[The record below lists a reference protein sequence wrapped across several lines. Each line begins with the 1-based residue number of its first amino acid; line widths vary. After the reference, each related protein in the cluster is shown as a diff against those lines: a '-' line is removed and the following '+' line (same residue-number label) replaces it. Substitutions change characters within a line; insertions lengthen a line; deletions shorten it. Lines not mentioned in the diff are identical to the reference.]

1 MEIELLPKETLS
13 PNNKE
18 TLSPNNLDFKVRNS
32 FVERTLRVSAFTRRL
47 WDWLCP
53 VTY

>member
-1 MEIELLPKETLS
+1 MEIELLP
-13 PNNKE
+13 KE

-32 FVERTLRVSAFTRRL
+32 FVERTLRVSALTRRL